1 MSAEITTNRLRRF
14 LVLVAFS
21 FWMGGFT
28 FYAGVVIP
36 TAHEV
41 LGSHREVGFITQQV
55 TRWLNLSGLVALAVL
70 AWNAAALVK
79 ASTCKDRRWLIGTLA
94 VMAACQLAL
103 LVEHPILDHLI
114 DAESQSLGSHARF
127 YGWHRVFLLTAA
139 VQWLAAMLHL
149 WFIKEAA

>member
-114 DAESQSLGSHARF
+114 DAESQSLG
-127 YGWHRVFLLTAA
+127 
-139 VQWLAAMLHL
+139 
-149 WFIKEAA
+149 